1 MVKKED
7 INKIL
12 DILEETYP
20 QAECA
25 LDHQNVYQLIVA
37 VALSAQTTDKSVN
50 QVTPAL
56 FEKYQDERLDVKP
69 KELEQRGGAYYS
81 DAACNL
87 IASIYNDKHDIQVVD
102 TLNQGAIDNLPDDV
116 VVEVS
121 CEITREGPKPIHV
134 GALPWTVVGLVQ
146 QLKAFEVLTTE
157 VALSGDYE
165 KGIATL
171 AINPLVQ
178 NEKSAK
184 LIFDEM
190 LLAHEKYLPQFKDT
204 ISKLK

>member
-1 MVKKED
+1 MWAHYLGRWWD
-7 INKIL
+7 
-12 DILEETYP
+12 
-20 QAECA
+20 
-25 LDHQNVYQLIVA
+25 
-37 VALSAQTTDKSVN
+37 S
-50 QVTPAL
+50 
-56 FEKYQDERLDVKP
+56 F
-69 KELEQRGGAYYS
+69 
-81 DAACNL
+81 
-87 IASIYNDKHDIQVVD
+87 
-102 TLNQGAIDNLPDDV
+102 
-116 VVEVS
+116 
-121 CEITREGPKPIHV
+121 
-134 GALPWTVVGLVQ
+134 Q
-146 QLKAFEVLTTE
+146 QLKAFEILTTE